1 MRRHF
6 FRNLILRMLTPI
18 QKVMQKIGKPE
29 PKIKGNFVMKLI
41 PMLEDGDLLL
51 SREDWRLTNPFV
63 PGFWAVHKV
72 AKSIRLVGAVTPQD
86 LFEHKLLKTLLNSCE
101 RK

>member
-1 MRRHF
+1 MKRHF

-18 QKVMQKIGKPE
+18 QKIMQ
-29 PKIKGNFVMKLI
+29 
-41 PMLEDGDLLL
+41 
-51 SREDWRLTNPFV
+51 
-63 PGFWAVHKV
+63 KV